1 MGESTTENI
10 KKRQLLRRVQECLAR
25 PLDGEAR
32 ERFLAEGDRIVDRS
46 NPPPSAASKRKAFK
60 IV

>member
-1 MGESTTENI
+1 MGDSVEQNI
-10 KKRQLLRRVQECLAR
+10 MRRRLLRQVQGCLAR

-32 ERFLAEGDRIVDRS
+32 ERFLAEGDRIVDAA
-46 NPPPSAASKRKAFK
+46 NPAPSAASKRKAFK

>member
-1 MGESTTENI
+1 MSDSVEENI
-10 KKRQLLRRVQECLAR
+10 ARRQLLRQVQECLAR

-32 ERFLAEGDRIVDRS
+32 ERFLAEGNRS
-46 NPPPSAASKRKAFK
+46 INAANPAPSAASKRKAFR

>member
-1 MGESTTENI
+1 MGDSVEQNI
-10 KKRQLLRRVQECLAR
+10 KRRQMLRHIQSCLAR

-32 ERFLAEGDRIVDRS
+32 ERFLAEGDRIVDS
-46 NPPPSAASKRKAFK
+46 ANPPPSAASKRKTFK